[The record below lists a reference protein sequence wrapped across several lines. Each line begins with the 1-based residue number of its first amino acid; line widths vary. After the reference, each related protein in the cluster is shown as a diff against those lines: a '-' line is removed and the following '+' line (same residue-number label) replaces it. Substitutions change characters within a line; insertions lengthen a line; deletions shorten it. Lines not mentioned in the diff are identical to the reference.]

1 MKYLNKFFTLLVIAL
16 LSLGFAACSSDDD
29 EPVEPSLEVTP
40 ASLNG
45 TWKLVEWNNGEQ
57 VPEGVYCY
65 LVFNRREQTFEIYQ
79 KFDSMYG
86 RHITG
91 SFNITDDPYKG
102 YVVSGSYDYDRGDW
116 NQSYIVTRLLA
127 SGTMT
132 WTADGD
138 ATDVCRYERCSE
150 VPADIIKESK
160 DMTE

>member
-1 MKYLNKFFTLLVIAL
+1 MKYFKKFFTLLVIAL
-16 LSLGFAACSSDDD
+16 LSCGFAACSSDDD

-91 SFNITDDPYKG
+91 SFKITDDPYKG
-102 YVVSGSYDYDRGDW
+102 YVVSGSYDYNRGDW

-132 WTADGD
+132 WTADGN

>member
-1 MKYLNKFFTLLVIAL
+1 MKYFKKFFTLLVIAL
-16 LSLGFAACSSDDD
+16 LCLGFAACSSDDD

-91 SFNITDDPYKG
+91 SFKITNDPYKG
-102 YVVSGSYDYDRGDW
+102 YVVSGSYDYNRGDW

-132 WTADGD
+132 WTADGN

>member
-1 MKYLNKFFTLLVIAL
+1 MKYFKKFFTLLVIAL

-91 SFNITDDPYKG
+91 SFKITDDPYKG
-102 YVVSGSYDYDRGDW
+102 YVVSGSYDYNRGDW

-132 WTADGD
+132 WTADGN

-160 DMTE
+160 NMTE

>member
-1 MKYLNKFFTLLVIAL
+1 MKYFKKFFTLLVIAL
-16 LSLGFAACSSDDD
+16 LSCGFAACSSDDD

-91 SFNITDDPYKG
+91 SFKITNDPYKG
-102 YVVSGSYDYDRGDW
+102 YVVSGSYDYNRGDW

-132 WTADGD
+132 WTADGN

-150 VPADIIKESK
+150 VPADIVKESK